1 MLLYA
6 ELRKLARP
14 LLWGTALAAVAF
26 FVLLLWGASNNA
38 KAGMTDVRS
47 TVACDVSP
55 TPQCQAAAAASAAAG
70 RRDAQ
75 GTRRQ
80 EQPGAVGQVAAG
92 MMASLPGV
100 VVVALLAGAHVA
112 GEWSG
117 RTIRAVLTHQG
128 HRLRVMAAKWLSL
141 WLAVVAIMALCWVV
155 LALVGP
161 ALAAL
166 AGLPGGGGSWAGLG
180 ASVSQFLRASLV
192 LGLFCLIGVAA
203 GVLTRNPVATIALV
217 VGLMVVFL
225 ILGGVQSLATASP
238 ATSVQAWMHFQ
249 FNGTYLP
256 TNFWSRFE
264 RSGVTVSTAAGLV
277 GILLTGAVAAAATVL
292 RARADVTV

>member
-1 MLLYA
+1 MLLCA

-26 FVLLLWGASNNA
+26 FVLLVLGATNNA
-38 KAGMTDVRS
+38 RAGLTDVRRPS
-47 TVACDVSP
+47 ECDVSP
-55 TPQCQAAAAASAAAG
+55 TPRCQSLIAAAQASAQHDAALTS
-70 RRDAQ
+70 Q
-75 GTRRQ
+75 Q
-80 EQPGAVGQVAAG
+80 ERPGAIGAVAAG

-117 RTIRAVLTHQG
+117 RTIRAVFTHQG

-141 WLAVVAIMALCWVV
+141 SLAVVGIMALSWVA
-155 LALVGP
+155 LALAGP
-161 ALAAL
+161 ALTAL
-166 AGLPGGGGSWAGLG
+166 NHLPGGGPAFAGFG
-180 ASVSQFLRASLV
+180 ASLTQFLRATVV

-217 VGLMVVFL
+217 VGVTVVFL
-225 ILGGVQSLATASP
+225 ILGGIQSLAQASP

-249 FNGTYLP
+249 FNGAYLP
-256 TNFWSRFE
+256 SNFWSRFE
-264 RSGVTVSTAAGLV
+264 RSGVSVSAMTGFV
-277 GILLTGAVAAAATVL
+277 GILVTGAVAAAATVL
-292 RARADVTV
+292 RVRADVTV